1 MYQRVV
7 VVGNLGRDPEMR
19 YTANGTPV
27 ANFPVATNRVWND
40 GDGNRQEETTWF
52 RVSVFGRQA
61 EVCNQYLQKGRMVLV
76 EGDIRTS
83 TYTDQDGVER
93 NGWELR
99 GNVIKFLG
107 GAGERGPQG
116 ADADFAVER
125 GGVAAGAPPVN
136 EDEIPF

>member
-7 VVGNLGRDPEMR
+7 IVGNLGRDPEMR
-19 YTANGTPV
+19 YTATGTPV

-61 EVCNQYLQKGRMVLV
+61 EVCNQYLQKGRTVLV

-107 GAGERGPQG
+107 GAGERPPQG
-116 ADADFAVER
+116 GDPSMAGER
-125 GGVAAGAPPVN
+125 SSGPGAPSVT